1 MNTDPQP
8 FTMNTCTKERPNV
21 PVHQAYRKE
30 GKMNKEATPS
40 KRRSVSKA
48 RLLKEVIATVEEYK
62 LTDSDPISSLIG
74 AVEKSIIAEA
84 MAK

>member
-1 MNTDPQP
+1 
-8 FTMNTCTKERPNV
+8 
-21 PVHQAYRKE
+21 
-30 GKMNKEATPS
+30 MNKEATPS

-48 RLLKEVIATVEEYK
+48 RLLKEVLATVEEYK